1 MAKDLSK
8 VISKINNVA
17 KESFEKANVKK
28 IIMVKDE
35 QILDHPMNE
44 EDLSYTE
51 DIEEHIKSEGF
62 RYPLVVTAMGVP
74 ENEKGKY
81 YIVSGHRSRLAGR
94 KLGRTEFPCIVEDYA
109 NEIEV
114 YHALLTGN
122 TRRNYDPLD
131 LAGRYNKWDKYL
143 DMINFKGNRA
153 EQIGKCLGISAK
165 QAEKYKAFNK
175 IIPEFWELVRAGA
188 AKDGL
193 YILAPKP
200 EDEQRRI
207 YDFFLICNPQQEVY
221 TVKMERDIINAWII
235 GARTYEEYCTYK
247 EKREQSREKRTD
259 KKEITE
265 DIAVSE
271 DKNNSEDAA
280 TAEEVI
286 NKQESILTQVSEG
299 NIDRKIEGHNNNVTA
314 NEEFKDEEN
323 NKYKEERMTEEDF
336 ENSQKAVNIADDK
349 DRMSGTMQEPTEK
362 MSDSVS
368 KFTEETQETEDYAS
382 SETDNDMLEVKAEV
396 TELLK
401 KLSYIQMK
409 IKIDHSYESK
419 GEASEVM
426 EMLADLSMELMSNME
441 TLRDKYGIY
450 EEYDAS
456 SEKLHSYIKDLPFN

>member
-8 VISKINNVA
+8 VINKINNVA

-94 KLGRTEFPCIVEDYA
+94 KLGRTEFPCIVEDYG

-193 YILAPKP
+193 YMLAPKS
-200 EDEQRRI
+200 EDEQRKI
-207 YDFFLICNPQQEVY
+207 YDFFLICNPQKEVY
-221 TVKMERDIINAWII
+221 TVKMERDIINAWIS
-235 GARTYEEYCTYK
+235 GARTYEEYCLYK
-247 EKREQSREKRTD
+247 EKREQSGKEKTN
-259 KKEITE
+259 KKEIME
-265 DIAVSE
+265 DATFDE
-271 DKNNSEDAA
+271 EENNSEDVTAA
-280 TAEEVI
+280 DEVI
-286 NKQESILTQVSEG
+286 NKQESALSQINKG
-299 NIDRKIEGHNNNVTA
+299 NIDRKIEGHNDNVSA

-323 NKYKEERMTEEDF
+323 NKYREERMTDEDF
-336 ENSQKAVNIADDK
+336 ENSQMAVNIADDK
-349 DRMSGTMQEPTEK
+349 DRITEA
-362 MSDSVS
+362 M
-368 KFTEETQETEDYAS
+368 QETEDYGADEKS
-382 SETDNDMLEVKAEV
+382 NEMQEIKAEV

-401 KLSYIQMK
+401 KLSGIQMK
-409 IKIDHSYESK
+409 IRIDHSYESK
-419 GEASEVM
+419 DEASEVM
-426 EMLADLSMELMSNME
+426 EMLADLSIEIMSNME
-441 TLRDKYGIY
+441 ILRDKYGIY
-450 EEYDAS
+450 EEYDKD
-456 SEKLHSYIKDLPFN
+456 SEKLYSYIKGLPFK

>member
-8 VISKINNVA
+8 VINKINNVA

-28 IIMVKDE
+28 IIMLKDE

-81 YIVSGHRSRLAGR
+81 YIISGHRSRLAGR
-94 KLGRTEFPCIVEDYA
+94 KLGRTEFPCIVEDYG

-193 YILAPKP
+193 YMLAPKP
-200 EDEQRRI
+200 EDEQRKI
-207 YDFFLICNPQQEVY
+207 YDFFLICNPQKEVY
-221 TVKMERDIINAWII
+221 TVKMERDIINAWIS
-235 GARTYEEYCTYK
+235 GARTYEEYCLYK
-247 EKREQSREKRTD
+247 EKREQSVKEKTD
-259 KKEITE
+259 RKEIMEAATF
-265 DIAVSE
+265 SE
-271 DKNNSEDAA
+271 DENNSEDATEA
-280 TAEEVI
+280 DEVI
-286 NKQESILTQVSEG
+286 NKQESVLSQINKG
-299 NIDRKIEGHNNNVTA
+299 NIDRKIEGHNDNVSA

-323 NKYKEERMTEEDF
+323 NKYKEERITYEDF
-336 ENSQKAVNIADDK
+336 ENSQMAVNDK
-349 DRMSGTMQEPTEK
+349 NRASEAMEEL
-362 MSDSVS
+362 
-368 KFTEETQETEDYAS
+368 TEETSDNMLKFAET
-382 SETDNDMLEVKAEV
+382 KAEV

-401 KLSYIQMK
+401 KLSGIQMK
-409 IKIDHSYESK
+409 IRIDHSYESK
-419 GEASEVM
+419 DEASKVM
-426 EMLADLSMELMSNME
+426 EMLADLSMEIMSNME
-441 TLRDKYGIY
+441 ILRDKYGIY
-450 EEYDAS
+450 EEYDKD
-456 SEKLHSYIKDLPFN
+456 SEKLYSYIKGLPFK

>member
-8 VISKINNVA
+8 MINKINDVA
-17 KESFEKANVKK
+17 KESFEKANQKK
-28 IIMVKDE
+28 IITIKDE
-35 QILDHPMNE
+35 QLLDHPMNE

-62 RYPLVVTAMGVP
+62 RYPLIVTSMGVP
-74 ENEKGKY
+74 EKDKY

-131 LAGRYNKWDKYL
+131 LAGRYSKWDKYF

-193 YILAPKP
+193 YILAPKTQ
-200 EDEQRRI
+200 EEQHNI
-207 YDFFLICNPQQEVY
+207 YNFFLICNPQNEVY
-221 TVKMERDIINAWII
+221 TVKMERDIINAWVN
-235 GARTYEEYCTYK
+235 GARTYEEYCLYK
-247 EKREQSREKRTD
+247 EEREQDKGKVTEKPTEDTSTKEEKRNIEAAYATD
-259 KKEITE
+259 EI
-265 DIAVSE
+265 
-271 DKNNSEDAA
+271 
-280 TAEEVI
+280 I
-286 NKQESILTQVSEG
+286 NKQDSILSNVNGG
-299 NIDRKIEGHNNNVTA
+299 NIERKIEGHNNNTVA
-314 NEEFKDEEN
+314 NEEFINEEK
-323 NKYKEERMTEEDF
+323 NKYKEERLTEEDF
-336 ENSQKAVNIADDK
+336 ANSQNVAKKTNDNNKVSEEMKELPDK
-349 DRMSGTMQEPTEK
+349 KSEIDAKTE
-362 MSDSVS
+362 DEDV
-368 KFTEETQETEDYAS
+368 EETEYYILSQKDESNNIQVVNTEA
-382 SETDNDMLEVKAEV
+382 TK
-396 TELLK
+396 LLK
-401 KLSYIQMK
+401 KLSGIQMK

-419 GEASEVM
+419 DEAAEIMV
-426 EMLADLSMELMSNME
+426 MLADLSMELMSNME

-450 EEYDAS
+450 EEYDTS
-456 SEKLHSYIKDLPFN
+456 SEKLHSYIKGLPFN

>member
-8 VISKINNVA
+8 VINKINNVA

-94 KLGRTEFPCIVEDYA
+94 KLGRTEFPCIVEDYG

-193 YILAPKP
+193 YMLAPKS
-200 EDEQRRI
+200 EEEQRKI
-207 YDFFLICNPQQEVY
+207 YAFFLICNPQKEVY
-221 TVKMERDIINAWII
+221 TVKMERDIISAWIS
-235 GARTYEEYCTYK
+235 GARTYEEYCLYK
-247 EKREQSREKRTD
+247 EKREQSGKEKTD
-259 KKEITE
+259 KKEIME
-265 DIAVSE
+265 DATFSE
-271 DKNNSEDAA
+271 DENNSEDV
-280 TAEEVI
+280 TADDEVI
-286 NKQESILTQVSEG
+286 NKQESALSQINKG
-299 NIDRKIEGHNNNVTA
+299 NIDRKIEGHNDNVSA

-323 NKYKEERMTEEDF
+323 NKYREERMTDEDF
-336 ENSQKAVNIADDK
+336 ENSQMAVNIADDK
-349 DRMSGTMQEPTEK
+349 DRITEA
-362 MSDSVS
+362 M
-368 KFTEETQETEDYAS
+368 QETEDYGADEKS
-382 SETDNDMLEVKAEV
+382 NEMQEIKAEV

-401 KLSYIQMK
+401 KLSGIQMK
-409 IKIDHSYESK
+409 IRIDHSYESK
-419 GEASEVM
+419 DEASEVM
-426 EMLADLSMELMSNME
+426 EMLADLSIEIMSNME
-441 TLRDKYGIY
+441 ILRDKYGIY
-450 EEYDAS
+450 EEYDKD
-456 SEKLHSYIKDLPFN
+456 SEKLYSYIKGLPFK